1 MVLQRKQL
9 VMVLMVALVLSAGY
23 VNYRYQESVS
33 AMIGFKI
40 KDIQISYSY
49 DINTMGIAVQGSH
62 EICVSYLFKMDL
74 EKTPRIYHSI
84 RYL

>member
-1 MVLQRKQL
+1 
-9 VMVLMVALVLSAGY
+9 
-23 VNYRYQESVS
+23 
-33 AMIGFKI
+33 MIGFKI
-40 KDIQISYSY
+40 KDVQISYSY

-74 EKTPRIYHSI
+74 EKSPRIYHSI